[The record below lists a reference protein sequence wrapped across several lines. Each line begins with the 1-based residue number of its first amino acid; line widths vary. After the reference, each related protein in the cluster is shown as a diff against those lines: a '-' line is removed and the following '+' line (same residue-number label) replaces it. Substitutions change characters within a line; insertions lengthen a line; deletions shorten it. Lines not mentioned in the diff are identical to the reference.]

1 MHECVRGDGDG
12 HQVWTN
18 IDGAS
23 SSVYRL
29 NGTMENNNQSIRCLV
44 INTGGETYS
53 ETFVVRI
60 AAAQSPSA
68 NPLPGG
74 GGARY
79 TQCMLARLSISL
91 AHIQL
96 ELGAY
101 LPMLSRV

>member
-1 MHECVRGDGDG
+1 MAMMTL
-12 HQVWTN
+12 QVWTN

-68 NPLPGG
+68 NPSPNSPG

-79 TQCMLARLSISL
+79 TLACMHSCSRARTLPNLSLVLI
-91 AHIQL
+91 
-96 ELGAY
+96 
-101 LPMLSRV
+101 

>member
-1 MHECVRGDGDG
+1 LLLMMMMMTAVADACDDG
-12 HQVWTN
+12 QVWTN

-29 NGTMENNNQSIRCLV
+29 NGTLENNNQSIRCLV

-68 NPLPGG
+68 NPSSPNSPG

-79 TQCMLARLSISL
+79 TQCAR
-91 AHIQL
+91 
-96 ELGAY
+96 
-101 LPMLSRV
+101 